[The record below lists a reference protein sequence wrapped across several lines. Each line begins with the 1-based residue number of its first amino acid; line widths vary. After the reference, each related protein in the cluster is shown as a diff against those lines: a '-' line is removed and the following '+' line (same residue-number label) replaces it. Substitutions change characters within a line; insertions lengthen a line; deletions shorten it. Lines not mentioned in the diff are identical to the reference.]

1 MIFFVCKCERL
12 FFFGVFKQFCGFWL
26 WLKNRYLCF
35 LRVDYFV
42 FQVNVGRQSS
52 HMVELLVCEDSVH
65 GSWPWQ
71 VGLYNGDDI
80 KPDWV
85 LTASHC
91 ISWFIKPS
99 DYRIRLGDWYRFYVD
114 AYGTEQVRNVSKIIT
129 HPNYHRPVLVN
140 NDVALIKLDRPVVLN
155 SHVNTVCLPKMG
167 EQVSS
172 NSTCFITGKKST
184 FKMVN

>member
-1 MIFFVCKCERL
+1 MFLARTLLRFSGE
-12 FFFGVFKQFCGFWL
+12 CGASVVTHG
-26 WLKNRYLCF
+26 
-35 LRVDYFV
+35 RVI
-42 FQVNVGRQSS
+42 GG
-52 HMVELLVCEDSVH
+52 EDSVH

-71 VGLYNGDDI
+71 VGLYNGDDNNKFFCGGSLI

-99 DYRIRLGDWYRFYVD
+99 DYRIRLGDWHRFYVD
-114 AYGTEQVRNVSKIIT
+114 GTEQVRNVSKIIT

-167 EQVSS
+167 EQVSL
-172 NSTCFITGKKST
+172 NSTCFITGKEST
-184 FKMVN
+184 LKLSASYLLIKTPNTKVFN